1 MHIEFFRVTFVYVIT
16 LSFIFCVYISY
27 IDSRHVVSHHFC
39 TSLPFLI
46 YMLLTQDMNFTT
58 ILYIHVYNNVTNIS
72 APRVLHFSAIH
83 IISVATVAIN
93 IMGDVLEG
101 ESTKV
106 CAVVIDPEGDCP
118 VNFSFEVNITY
129 QYSNGMDQPGGICT
143 TMLSHSLIFS
153 FCVQFMMM
161 YFRTPLLQTVHRARG
176 S

>member
-16 LSFIFCVYISY
+16 LFFIFCVCISY

-83 IISVATVAIN
+83 FHIEKGEMNLVTYTVCTVVLCSVY
-93 IMGDVLEG
+93 L
-101 ESTKV
+101 
-106 CAVVIDPEGDCP
+106 C
-118 VNFSFEVNITY
+118 
-129 QYSNGMDQPGGICT
+129 
-143 TMLSHSLIFS
+143 
-153 FCVQFMMM
+153 QF
-161 YFRTPLLQTVHRARG
+161 
-176 S
+176 